1 LSFVGVARVIAARLE
16 PVVRASALRGYLLE
30 EALAWLL
37 RGSGYRLLT
46 DATGEPELI
55 AHGQELLVRGR
66 GAAHQ
71 VDVLGEL
78 LFTPAFSLPI
88 RLFLEAKFAGRMG
101 LSVVRNAHGVVFDVN
116 ENYVPRAA
124 GKRPERRYRYTYAL
138 FSTGGFTA
146 DAQQYA
152 IAHQIS
158 LIDLSGPK
166 FAWLRDPIEAAA
178 DHLHVIGERQELK
191 SFPVGWMRGAL
202 RVLLETAL
210 SNADPESDQIDA
222 DYARAAFSVLVDL
235 AGALT
240 QYADAQLLLGFPA
253 APFILALGS
262 EDVEAFAA
270 YADQYP
276 THDVHIRRIGSGTA
290 GQWILYPAQHPEAY
304 ELAFNMPAGIEEW
317 VAENEERRVSRT
329 RLIKDE
335 MLSTITIYGRL
346 HGHERV
352 HLLRYA
358 PAQLRQLG

>member
-1 LSFVGVARVIAARLE
+1 
-16 PVVRASALRGYLLE
+16 VVRASALRGYLLE

-46 DATGEPELI
+46 DAKGEPELV
-55 AHGQELLVRGR
+55 AHGQELRVRGR
-66 GAAHQ
+66 GASHQ

-116 ENYVPRAA
+116 ENYVSRAA
-124 GKRPERRYRYTYAL
+124 GRRPERRYRYTYAL
-138 FSTGGFTA
+138 FSTGGFTS

-166 FAWLRDPIEAAA
+166 FAWLRDPITTAAEQ
-178 DHLHVIGERQELK
+178 LHAIGEKQELK
-191 SFPVGWMRGAL
+191 GFPVGWMRSAL
-202 RVLLETAL
+202 RRLLETAVY
-210 SNADPESDQIDA
+210 DPAPGPDTIEVDFA
-222 DYARAAFSVLVDL
+222 EAAFGVLASMVR
-235 AGALT
+235 ALT
-240 QYADAQLLLGFPA
+240 RHADAQLLLGFPA

-262 EDVEAFAA
+262 ENVEAFAA
-270 YADQYP
+270 YAEHFP
-276 THDVHIRRIGSGTA
+276 THDVFIRRIGSGSA
-290 GQWILYPAQHPEAY
+290 SQWILAPAEHPEAY
-304 ELAFNMPAGIEEW
+304 ELAFNMPSGVEEW
-317 VAENEERRVSRT
+317 IAENEERRVSRT
-329 RLIKDE
+329 RAIKDE

-352 HLLRYA
+352 YLLRYL
-358 PAQLRQLG
+358 PAQLRQARLS

>member
-1 LSFVGVARVIAARLE
+1 M
-16 PVVRASALRGYLLE
+16 RASALRGYLLE
-30 EALAWLL
+30 EALALLL

-101 LSVVRNAHGVVFDVN
+101 LAVVRNAHGVVFDVN

-158 LIDLSGPK
+158 LIDLVGAEFVIRAGGP
-166 FAWLRDPIEAAA
+166 
-178 DHLHVIGERQELK
+178 VIR
-191 SFPVGWMRGAL
+191 
-202 RVLLETAL
+202 TA
-210 SNADPESDQIDA
+210 
-222 DYARAAFSVLVDL
+222 
-235 AGALT
+235 
-240 QYADAQLLLGFPA
+240 
-253 APFILALGS
+253 
-262 EDVEAFAA
+262 
-270 YADQYP
+270 
-276 THDVHIRRIGSGTA
+276 TA
-290 GQWILYPAQHPEAY
+290 
-304 ELAFNMPAGIEEW
+304 
-317 VAENEERRVSRT
+317 
-329 RLIKDE
+329 
-335 MLSTITIYGRL
+335 
-346 HGHERV
+346 
-352 HLLRYA
+352 
-358 PAQLRQLG
+358 